1 MVGHGV
7 DHGGLHVKQQV
18 ARHRLAAPHAPPRA
32 PSLAQPCAPCAP
44 PRVTRA
50 PVRSSVLLSA
60 ARVRPECG
68 ESAANAAPRS
78 AAQLRSGSVLA
89 WRVAALGVVAA
100 RYARE
105 HKGPHKGH
113 ARDEGD
119 APPVG
124 SRHTASAAIVRERTG
139 ARALQPRHPAC
150 PSEGGRGRRA
160 AEAAWYC
167 QEAAPSRRHCQDY
180 AKTARLIQRG
190 GATVEGRRRRSDT
203 GPGPR

>member
-1 MVGHGV
+1 MSNSKSRVTGW
-7 DHGGLHVKQQV
+7 
-18 ARHRLAAPHAPPRA
+18 RHRTRHLAPLLSPSPAPPALPRA
-32 PSLAQPCAPCAP
+32 LPARLSAPQC
-44 PRVTRA
+44 
-50 PVRSSVLLSA
+50 SSVRPECGPSA

-78 AAQLRSGSVLA
+78 AAQLRSGSVFA